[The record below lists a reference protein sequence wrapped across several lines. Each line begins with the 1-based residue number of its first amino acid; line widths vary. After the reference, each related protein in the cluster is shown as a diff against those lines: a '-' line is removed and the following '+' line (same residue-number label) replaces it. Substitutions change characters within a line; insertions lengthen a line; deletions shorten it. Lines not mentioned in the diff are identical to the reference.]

1 MNEGNRFVVEIVGQL
16 QETREVTVSRV
27 CDALGL
33 DETRAAA
40 LVARMPG
47 IITRPAGEDR
57 AMKIAL
63 RLQEAGVPAL
73 HRPLAEGEDP
83 FQTPERPTDVVVGR
97 PKVAPDVAPP
107 PVIEHAHAIDPRPA
121 AAGSAEGAADGE
133 RAASDV
139 GLDLRTRSPR
149 PSRSTT
155 RPRRATSPRST

>member
-16 QETREVTVSRV
+16 QETPEVTVSRV

-57 AMKIAL
+57 AMKIAM
-63 RLQEAGVPAL
+63 RLQEAGLTAL

-83 FQTPERPTDVVVGR
+83 FRPRERPTEVVVLL
-97 PKVAPDVAPP
+97 P
-107 PVIEHAHAIDPRPA
+107 
-121 AAGSAEGAADGE
+121 
-133 RAASDV
+133 
-139 GLDLRTRSPR
+139 
-149 PSRSTT
+149 
-155 RPRRATSPRST
+155 